1 MYVLYVN
8 YGMWFVQIFGQFSMT
23 ANENYIIIYIIL
35 IQFHAAT
42 LFYQFQPEPTSRN
55 QVLVHT

>member
-35 IQFHAAT
+35 IQF
-42 LFYQFQPEPTSRN
+42 QPHFFISSSQN
-55 QVLVHT
+55 QPAGIKF